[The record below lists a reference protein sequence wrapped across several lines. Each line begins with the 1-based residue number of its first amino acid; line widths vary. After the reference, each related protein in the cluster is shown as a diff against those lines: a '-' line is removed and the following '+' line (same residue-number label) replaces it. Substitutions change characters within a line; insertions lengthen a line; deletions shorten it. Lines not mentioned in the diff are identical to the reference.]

1 MARSNQQPA
10 ESVPYCRLPDF
21 GQIDFKAAV
30 SKLNQLEIQSE
41 KNERRFI
48 ELIVGGLVGAVL
60 VVIFVQVG
68 LSLFHRWQEQHLIRK
83 AGAYISGGDSNAAAL
98 SARRA
103 LQINP
108 RSVEA
113 TRVMA
118 QIAELSDGHAALEWR
133 RKVCELEPRNTNDA
147 LALIR
152 TALRLNDL
160 PTAEKTLNDLEPKA
174 NHIAAYH
181 AASGRLAEMKK
192 DIPGAERHWTKA
204 NEIETDNT
212 AYQFQLA
219 LVQLETN
226 DQSKRESARQVLEH
240 LRADPKQRAAA
251 TRTLI
256 IDELARNLSMDRVQ
270 LLSSELQNY
279 SEALF
284 SDRLLYLEILKR
296 RRDSKFTNYL
306 DTLKQDSKSNPTD
319 LASLLSWMTNN
330 EMSPEVIEFSKTL
343 PPESLAIWP
352 VPLSLT
358 EAYVK
363 LNDWPAL
370 ERFAKSTEW
379 AAFDFLRHAYLCR
392 ALRSQEKKLA
402 ADEEWL
408 AAQRECST
416 NPRALLSLADITA
429 TWGWEN
435 ETLDLLWTLSK
446 IEDTKLEA
454 LQTLYQHY
462 KKLGDTAGLYRTLRR
477 LVEALP
483 SDLALQNNLAQISL
497 LLGTDSERARKV
509 AAEINGKD
517 PRNGAYAS
525 TYAFSLYTN
534 GDVGGA
540 LEAMDKLSADQLR
553 EPSVAAYYGI
563 VLVAA
568 GQREKARQ
576 YLRRAA
582 ETKLLPEEKALVAK
596 AESTLQ

>member
-1 MARSNQQPA
+1 VARSNQQPA

-30 SKLNQLEIQSE
+30 SKLSQLEIQSE

-48 ELIVGGLVGAVL
+48 KLIVGGLVGAVL

-204 NEIETDNT
+204 NEIEPDNT

-219 LVQLETN
+219 VVQLETN

-240 LRADPKQRAAA
+240 LRTDPKQRAAA

-256 IDELARNLSMDRVQ
+256 IDELARNLSMDRVP
-270 LLSSELQNY
+270 LLASELQNY
-279 SEALF
+279 REALF